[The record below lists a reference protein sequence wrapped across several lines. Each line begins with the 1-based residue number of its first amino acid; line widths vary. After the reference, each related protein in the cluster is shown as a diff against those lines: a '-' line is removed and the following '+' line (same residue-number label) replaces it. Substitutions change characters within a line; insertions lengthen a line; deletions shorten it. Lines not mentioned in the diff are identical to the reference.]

1 MKRSTVIAT
10 AVVGASIVA
19 AAAWF
24 VPHMA
29 ADKAE
34 PRPEPTAA
42 AASNGNTLRFPAGA
56 PQLAFLKVQSVEL
69 APEPLVEAL
78 PGRLAYDE
86 NHTAR
91 VSPSIGGRV
100 IEIHVEL
107 GARVVRGAP
116 LAVLDAPDY
125 SQALADLERDELE
138 VKQKRQVHERT
149 RRLFDGGVIARKE
162 VEAAETDLRE
172 AEVERGRAQR
182 RLHALGQNG
191 TERNGQFV
199 LRAPIAGVVTER
211 SINPGTLVGPDTGKP
226 LFVISDPARLRVVV
240 DVPEQRIGVLHAG
253 QAAVIEV
260 DAFPGRSFPARI
272 THVGEVLDA
281 TTRRVQ
287 VLGEVDNTERALKPE
302 MYTRVTPLASN
313 APSRVRVPNGAIVT
327 AGVTAYVF
335 TERGPGVFER
345 RAIVVATQG
354 REFTYLKDGLAANDR
369 VVVSGALLLESE
381 LQAN

>member
-1 MKRSTVIAT
+1 MKRSAVIAAGVVLA
-10 AVVGASIVA
+10 AVAA

-24 VPHMA
+24 VPHLA
-29 ADKAE
+29 TEPAE

-42 AASNGNTLRFPAGA
+42 ASSGSSLRFPAGA
-56 PQLAFLKVQSVEL
+56 PQLAFLKVLPVDL

-86 NHTAR
+86 NRTAR
-91 VSPSIGGRV
+91 VSPSIAGRV

-107 GARVVRGAP
+107 GARVARGTP

-125 SQALADLERDELE
+125 SQALADLERDDLEL
-138 VKQKRQVHERT
+138 KQKRQVHERT
-149 RRLFDGGVIARKE
+149 RRLFEGGVIARKE

-191 TERNGQFV
+191 SERNGQFV

-211 SINPGTLVGPDTGKP
+211 SINPGTLVGPDTDRP
-226 LFVISDPARLRVVV
+226 LFVISDPARLRIVV
-240 DVPEQRIGVLHAG
+240 DVPEQRIGVLHGG
-253 QAAVIEV
+253 QQAVIEV
-260 DAFPGRSFPARI
+260 DAYPGRDFPTRI
-272 THVGEVLDA
+272 IHVGEVLDA
-281 TTRRVQ
+281 ATRRVQ
-287 VLGEVDNTERALKPE
+287 VLGEVDNPERLLKSG
-302 MYTRVTPLASN
+302 MYARVTPLAAD

-327 AGVTAYVF
+327 AGVTSYVF
-335 TERGPGVFER
+335 TEREPGVFER

-354 REFTYLKDGLAANDR
+354 REFTFVKDGLAAGDR
-369 VVVSGALLLESE
+369 VVVSGALLLQSE

>member
-1 MKRSTVIAT
+1 MKRSTVIAAGVVLA
-10 AVVGASIVA
+10 AVAA

-24 VPHMA
+24 VPRLA
-29 ADKAE
+29 TEPAE

-42 AASNGNTLRFPAGA
+42 ASSGSSLRFPAGA
-56 PQLAFLKVQSVEL
+56 PQLAFLKVQPVDL

-86 NHTAR
+86 NRTAR
-91 VSPSIGGRV
+91 VSPSIAGRV

-107 GARVVRGAP
+107 GARVARGTP

-149 RRLFDGGVIARKE
+149 RRLFEGGVIARKE

-182 RLHALGQNG
+182 RLHALGQSG
-191 TERNGQFV
+191 SERNGQFV

-211 SINPGTLVGPDTGKP
+211 SINPGTLVGPDTDRP

-240 DVPEQRIGVLHAG
+240 DVPEQRIGLLHGG
-253 QAAVIEV
+253 QHAVIEV
-260 DAFPGRSFPARI
+260 DAYPGRDFPTRI
-272 THVGEVLDA
+272 IHVGEVLDA
-281 TTRRVQ
+281 ATRRVQ
-287 VLGEVDNTERALKPE
+287 VLGEVDNPERLLKSG
-302 MYTRVTPLASN
+302 MYARVTPRAAD

-327 AGVTAYVF
+327 AGVTACVF

-354 REFTYLKDGLAANDR
+354 REFTYVKDGLAAGDR
-369 VVVSGALLLESE
+369 VVVSGALLLQSE